1 MQILVTAE
9 MFGYGPIITCNYLV
23 ESLKNKVCAKWIFM
37 GSGIAME
44 QAKRT
49 GFFDEY
55 VFCETYDIDE
65 LEKKRNYFE
74 ESDAVI
80 SVENLQGALFC
91 VRNSFKVYYIDNLF
105 WLWGSIPE
113 ELNKVSCYFIVDYFN
128 ARENI
133 NRIGQGIKKYEFV
146 GPLRKFNVIESDRKE
161 NKILINFGG
170 AESFLSN
177 FELVLDFY
185 SIALKG
191 IFSTCREAFIE
202 EIVVC
207 GGNRMVESIKDRLG
221 NESDIR
227 YASFSKEDYLE
238 ELRTAQYV
246 ILSPSIG
253 NFSESLDLSIPI
265 MMLPPINYSQ
275 FWQMEEYKKLGLG
288 IEMKNWNDF
297 QWYVEV
303 ERNVEESI
311 GVDQVMEN
319 VQRFVKDE
327 AAWHEL
333 YHEAKRYVNMNGQ
346 DYSKCRKDY
355 QRMFCD
361 DGIEH
366 IARVISKEM

>member
-246 ILSPSIG
+246 ILSPGIG

-355 QRMFCD
+355 QRVFCD

>member
-1 MQILVTAE
+1 M
-9 MFGYGPIITCNYLV
+9 
-23 ESLKNKVCAKWIFM
+23 
-37 GSGIAME
+37 
-44 QAKRT
+44 
-49 GFFDEY
+49 
-55 VFCETYDIDE
+55 
-65 LEKKRNYFE
+65 
-74 ESDAVI
+74 I

-246 ILSPSIG
+246 ILSPGIG

-275 FWQMEEYKKLGLG
+275 FRQMEEYKKLGLG

>member
-133 NRIGQGIKKYEFV
+133 NRIGQGIKRYEFV
-146 GPLRKFNVIESDRKE
+146 GPLRKFNVIESDMKE

-191 IFSTCREAFIE
+191 IFSMCREALIE

-221 NESDIR
+221 NENDIR

-246 ILSPSIG
+246 ILSPGIG

-297 QWYVEV
+297 QLYVEV

-311 GVDQVMEN
+311 GVDQVMKN

>member
-246 ILSPSIG
+246 ILSPGIG

>member
-37 GSGIAME
+37 GAGIAME

-246 ILSPSIG
+246 ILSPGIG

>member
-238 ELRTAQYV
+238 ELCTAQYV
-246 ILSPSIG
+246 ILSPGIG